1 LARAGAFATMV
12 AIGFTL
18 HDFRQALSKSERS
31 AMATFTKR
39 TSGMSIT
46 GQKSRERI
54 EEELRS
60 NTQRASKVITLTH
73 AIVLMLATF
82 VWGFGDL
89 ATR

>member
-1 LARAGAFATMV
+1 
-12 AIGFTL
+12 
-18 HDFRQALSKSERS
+18 
-31 AMATFTKR
+31 MATFTKR